1 MWLSTQTISRR
12 TQRGVAWLDPCGA
25 ELEWASI
32 QKLAGTGLFEVVVNF
47 ALSMALQ
54 RMLPNSGEVPDRWAA
69 TLDRYFGSRT
79 WFEQVYQ
86 RRQGGLFA
94 NRGYE
99 KRPDYS
105 ERHIGRAHVC
115 TPVTNAHLVCR
126 LLLEKKK
133 KQKNNPQHITKYK
146 Q

>member
-54 RMLPNSGEVPDRWAA
+54 RMLLNSGEVPARWAA
-69 TLDRYFGSRT
+69 TIDRYFGSRT
-79 WFEQVYQ
+79 LFEQVYQ
-86 RRQGGLFA
+86 RRQGGLFS
-94 NRGYE
+94 NPSYE
-99 KRPDYS
+99 TTPARKSVVTGTSVLVRVV
-105 ERHIGRAHVC
+105 IGASC
-115 TPVTNAHLVCR
+115 NI
-126 LLLEKKK
+126 KKL
-133 KQKNNPQHITKYK
+133 
-146 Q
+146 